1 MTTKD
6 KDSTDKPTDEKSMKQ
21 LKSTS
26 LPPDD
31 PIYTRD
37 FVIGMIGRNRLSTPI
52 DGETESTEP
61 PNGSEKQD
69 DD

>member
-1 MTTKD
+1 MIGD
-6 KDSTDKPTDEKSMKQ
+6 KSPKRKLLNIRPA
-21 LKSTS
+21 
-26 LPPDD
+26 PPDD
-31 PIYTRD
+31 PIYTPG